1 MKKNKLNSKLNILK
15 IYIINAILSLITLLS
30 FDFIVN
36 MHFQT
41 IGNSLRIRF
50 LAENAYFCDIFT
62 GILCF
67 NRYHRVSSGN
77 NFTNNISTKVKARCL
92 FNSGCC
98 RASNNNFVLFFISSS
113 PIISLI

>member
-1 MKKNKLNSKLNILK
+1 
-15 IYIINAILSLITLLS
+15 
-30 FDFIVN
+30 

-113 PIISLI
+113 PIISLILNILFLFKNFILILTARKYKKIEMFAEA